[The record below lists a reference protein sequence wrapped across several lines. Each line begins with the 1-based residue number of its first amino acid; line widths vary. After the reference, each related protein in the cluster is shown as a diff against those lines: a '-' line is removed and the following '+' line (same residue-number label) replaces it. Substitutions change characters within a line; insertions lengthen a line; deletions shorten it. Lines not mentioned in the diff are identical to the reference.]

1 MEPVIIAV
9 SVGAFIVI
17 LDILDDVV
25 IVAAAAWCLNKVRD
39 DPTINHRL
47 NRQVRRAL
55 R

>member
-1 MEPVIIAV
+1 MDPVFIAV
-9 SVGAFIVI
+9 SVGVFIVI
-17 LDILDDVV
+17 IDILDDIV

-39 DPTINHRL
+39 DHTVDHRL